1 MTVHITEPF
10 LQPRKLEISVLSEAV
25 TEPFVLKVQYLQLWL
40 LTVTST
46 VHTTLLRLKS
56 FSAGRLFH
64 LAQFSHNIKL
74 SPWTTVL
81 PETSGTPEV
90 LFVLLCGSPLV
101 AYASCEAEGT
111 CVVMVHYL
119 CEWIWEKVKGVLWVY
134 ILGQWQRDKYE
145 GEGAWQLFLLCS
157 LVLFVV
163 GVITCSSGQR
173 VSPLCLIWKTATVP
187 PTAGTGH
194 LSSDTV
200 LGIGADKRHRPE
212 KKTCLL

>member
-46 VHTTLLRLKS
+46 VHTTLLCLKS

-81 PETSGTPEV
+81 PETSGTPRGSVCVVVWQSLSCVCV
-90 LFVLLCGSPLV
+90 LWSWGNLCCYGSLFMWVNMRESEGGTMGIHSGTVAARQIRRRGSLAAFSPLLACAFCCGSNYMQLR
-101 AYASCEAEGT
+101 AEGVSSLSDLEDSHCST
-111 CVVMVHYL
+111 YS
-119 CEWIWEKVKGVLWVY
+119 WNRTSVL
-134 ILGQWQRDKYE
+134 RH
-145 GEGAWQLFLLCS
+145 GAGDWS
-157 LVLFVV
+157 
-163 GVITCSSGQR
+163 R
-173 VSPLCLIWKTATVP
+173 
-187 PTAGTGH
+187 
-194 LSSDTV
+194 
-200 LGIGADKRHRPE
+200 
-212 KKTCLL
+212 